1 MAIKDSIFQPEEIG
15 ERTYKIIEESAND
28 PQSGLSIGIPDVDRI
43 MRPMRRGEFI
53 GVLGY
58 TSNYKTGF
66 MNYVARY
73 NAKRINMIKSDKIV
87 LSFLWEQS
95 IEEQGLVDIMHST
108 ARDGARINI
117 QQILDGRLNT
127 DDLKRLHAASLE
139 RGALPWWLIGHSA
152 TQRKRQRMSMT
163 DVAEATYHVMEVLE
177 IKPALIVIDY
187 LQRIKREPAGTMREA
202 FMDIVDRIKDMA
214 LYAECPTIVASQ
226 AKRDVRHRKWALPRQ
241 DDAQETSNFEQTS
254 DKLFALWYCKQTK
267 PDGEELNI
275 EGTSMGKRYGTL
287 TVDDHLVI
295 LGLIKQK
302 FGIAPIS
309 FALDVKPE
317 TNEIYAKTT
326 LSDVQQQ

>member
-15 ERTYKIIEESAND
+15 KRTYKVIEELADD
-28 PQSGLSIGIPDVDRI
+28 PQSGLTVGIPDVDRI

-73 NAKRINMIKSDKIV
+73 NAKRINMIGSDKIV

-117 QQILDGRLNT
+117 KQILDGQLSK
-127 DDLKRLHAASLE
+127 DDLKRLHEASQE
-139 RGALPWWLIGHSA
+139 RGKIPWWLIGHSA
-152 TQRKRQRMSMT
+152 MQKRRERMSMT
-163 DVAEATYHVMEVLE
+163 DVAEATFYIVETLKIE
-177 IKPALIVIDY
+177 PALIVVDY

-214 LYAECPTIVASQ
+214 LYASCPTMVASQ

-254 DKLFALWYCKQTK
+254 DKLFSLWYCKQTK
-267 PDGEELNI
+267 PINEVLDLEDTPL
-275 EGTSMGKRYGTL
+275 GKKYGTL
-287 TVDDHLVI
+287 TVDDNLVI

-302 FGIAPIS
+302 FGMAPVS

-326 LSDVQQQ
+326 LDMQQQ